1 MNYKQFIESLHEI
14 SQIGYIPT
22 ARKGDTGVGQ
32 TLEQK
37 LGLIENNL
45 SLPDIGGEIELKA
58 FRKDSNSMLTLFTK
72 EPISNLGRG
81 RDRYLLETFG
91 YESLKPNRISDL
103 YTTVSALGYNAQGFK
118 LEVYNDKLML
128 VHKDV
133 NLNIYW
139 PYELLKDV
147 FEKKLPS
154 LVVVLADA
162 KDSGFDESFHYN
174 EAYYLEGFSFEGFMS
189 AIEAG
194 YIKVDLRMH
203 MKASN
208 TPRNHGTAFRVIKP
222 QLYTLFS
229 LRQKIL

>member
-147 FEKKLPS
+147 LKKNCHL
-154 LVVVLADA
+154 LWL
-162 KDSGFDESFHYN
+162 
-174 EAYYLEGFSFEGFMS
+174 YLQM
-189 AIEAG
+189 
-194 YIKVDLRMH
+194 L
-203 MKASN
+203 
-208 TPRNHGTAFRVIKP
+208 
-222 QLYTLFS
+222 
-229 LRQKIL
+229 KILVSMKVSIIMKPIT